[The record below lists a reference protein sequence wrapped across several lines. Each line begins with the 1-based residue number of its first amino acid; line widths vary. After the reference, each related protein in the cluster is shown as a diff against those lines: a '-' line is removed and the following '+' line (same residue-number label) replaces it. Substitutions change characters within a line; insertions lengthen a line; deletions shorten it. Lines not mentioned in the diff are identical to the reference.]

1 MERLVQFYG
10 RRGRAI
16 LVVSFLVTIV
26 AAVIAL
32 QLRIDA
38 DLERLLP
45 ETAPSVQGL
54 RELEASYGIIGR
66 LNVVLQGDDA
76 AALREAVVKTGEVAR
91 GIDGVD
97 RVEVRRPS
105 EFFQDNRLLYIDYA
119 DLESVSE
126 RIKKRIKW
134 EKKRANPLFVDLG
147 NSEPPE
153 VDLSD
158 IEEKYARFNQD
169 EYYCNG
175 DEEQDATMCVVF
187 VFPSFSSGDLAKS
200 KELLTQMRQQVSDE
214 LEGTGIEVGLSGRYA
229 KRVQQT
235 QAVNQDL
242 GKATAIAL
250 VSLFF
255 FLLLYFRGFLAA
267 MWVFLPLVM
276 GTTWAFAWAELV
288 FGTLNVL
295 TGFFGAVLL
304 GLGIDYGI
312 HILSRYL
319 EALEIEG
326 VEEAMVDT
334 LRSAGRASMY
344 AGLTTVIAFGSL
356 MASSFRAFLE
366 YGVIALGGMALLI
379 VANIVVLPCLLMA
392 VAHTKLQPSG
402 TMSVHVAQKMRDG
415 NGRGAKAWR
424 AILVVGFVVCLGLA
438 GIGLPNTAFE
448 YDFRNVQATDLE
460 SWRLDEG
467 VDKILQTS
475 QLPVVVLTEDAE
487 HADRVA
493 AELRRRTEELPEGRM
508 MQETLTLDDVIPDRQ
523 ADKLEVVAEL
533 DEKFDGLPGSVFDD
547 NAEMKN
553 FWDEVR
559 AVIEAGSLDSADL
572 PVNVRAPFE
581 RRDDPAKTVVLGFPT
596 TKQHNVKEMEEL
608 ALVIRGLPG
617 AEEGETIDGIN
628 DSLLLVDIFES
639 VKEDSAY
646 MVAITVFGL
655 IFTAFIAFRDPRS
668 VFLVVSTIT
677 LSIFVAVGMIGLFE
691 IKFNFIN
698 IVIVPIW
705 LGLGVDAA
713 FHLMVRHDE
722 SPGEIDAFLATAIA
736 VSAAFFTS
744 MIGFSAMLVTSH
756 KGLFSMGAIAVIG
769 LGSIL
774 AMSLI
779 IQSLILNRHILDD
792 Q

>member
-1 MERLVQFYG
+1 MERLVEFYARQG
-10 RRGRAI
+10 RVI
-16 LVVSFLVTIV
+16 LIVSALVTIV
-26 AAVIAL
+26 ATAIAL

-54 RELEASYGIIGR
+54 RQLESSYGIIGR

-76 AALREAVVKTGEVAR
+76 ETLKEAVVRTGKAAESV
-91 GIDGVD
+91 DGVD
-97 RVEVRRPS
+97 RVEIRRPN
-105 EFFQDNRLLYIDYA
+105 EFFQSNRLLYIDYS

-126 RIKKRIKW
+126 RIQKRIKW
-134 EKKRANPLFVDLG
+134 EKKQANPLFVDLG
-147 NSEPPE
+147 DSEPPE

-169 EYYCNG
+169 EYYCNE
-175 DEEQDATMCVVF
+175 DVTMCVVF
-187 VFPSFSSGDLAKS
+187 VFPNFSSGDLARS
-200 KELLTQMRQQVSDE
+200 KELLTQMREQVTDE
-214 LEGTGIEVGLSGRYA
+214 LEGTGVEVGLSGRYA

-235 QAVNQDL
+235 QAVNKDL
-242 GKATAIAL
+242 GKATVIAL

-255 FLLLYFRGFLAA
+255 FLLIYFRGFLSAL
-267 MWVFLPLVM
+267 WVFLPLVM

-319 EALEIEG
+319 EALESEG

-392 VAHTKLQPSG
+392 VANTRLQPSG
-402 TMSVHVAQKMRDG
+402 TMSVHVAQKMRSG

-424 AILVVGFVVCLGLA
+424 AILVAGFVLAMIGA

-448 YDFRNVQATDLE
+448 YDFRNVQSTDLE
-460 SWRLDEG
+460 SWRLDEP
-467 VDKILQTS
+467 VDKILKTS
-475 QLPVVVLTEDAE
+475 QLPVVVLTDDAD
-487 HADRVA
+487 HAERVA
-493 AELRRRTEELPEGRM
+493 AELRRRTEQLPQGRTM
-508 MQETLTLDDVIPDRQ
+508 KETLTLQDVIPDRQ
-523 ADKLEVVAEL
+523 DEKLEIIEEL
-533 DEKFDGLPGSVFDD
+533 DEKFDGLPDRVFEK
-547 NAEMKN
+547 NEEMKQ

-559 AVIEAGSLDSADL
+559 AVLERGELEPADL
-572 PVNVRAPFE
+572 PVNVRAPFQ
-581 RRDDPAKTVVLGFPT
+581 RRDDSEKTVVLGFPT

-608 ALVIRGLPG
+608 AVVIRGLPG
-617 AEEGETIDGIN
+617 AEDGETIDGIN

-646 MVAITVFGL
+646 MVGITIIGL
-655 IFTAFIAFRDPRS
+655 ILTAFIAFRDPRS
-668 VFLVVSTIT
+668 VFLVVGTIT
-677 LSIFVAVGMIGLFE
+677 VSIFVAVGMVGLFG

-705 LGLGVDAA
+705 FGLGVDAA

-722 SPGEIDAFLATAIA
+722 SPGEIDAYLATAIA
-736 VSAAFFTS
+736 VAAAFLTS

-774 AMSLI
+774 TMSLI
-779 IQSLILNRHILDD
+779 IQSLILNRHLIDEQD
-792 Q
+792 